1 LLMKLVVEMIFFGEL
16 VSESFDFF
24 NKLFNDILVLLNFL
38 ILRFIFLLTMQNVII
53 HIIDLILQI
62 FNILILMFVH
72 LSQLLHDP
80 FFLIK
85 KISHILSLSQV
96 LRIVLV
102 KLGFEISDDFVHL
115 LDLLMKFLDLVVLLD
130 VFHAQLVFE
139 LL

>member
-1 LLMKLVVEMIFFGEL
+1 MKLVVEMIFFGEL

-24 NKLFNDILVLLNFL
+24 NKLFNDILILLNLL
-38 ILRFIFLLTMQNVII
+38 ILRFILLLTMQNIII

-62 FNILILMFVH
+62 LNILILMFVH
-72 LSQLLHDP
+72 FSQLLHNP

-85 KISHILSLSQV
+85 QISHILSLSQV

-102 KLGFEISDDFVHL
+102 KLGFEISDDLVHL
-115 LDLLMKFLDLVVLLD
+115 LNFLMKFLDLVVLLD